1 MSSCRET
8 TLSATTKSA
17 ILVTNEGGREEGRE
31 GEREGGRRGVGRR
44 GLDLWLLYN
53 Y

>member
-17 ILVTNEGGREEGRE
+17 ILVTNEGGRE
-31 GEREGGRRGVGRR
+31 GRREERSRKEGTRPLVT
-44 GLDLWLLYN
+44 L
-53 Y
+53 